1 MTLETLMTAIMPSL
15 CVSIIMMVFNRQQA
29 QRDKKNAAIA
39 SNKRNSERVQLCLL
53 LAAAKLSY
61 AVAMAL
67 KHGHPN
73 GEVEEGVEQYKSA
86 MAEFKKFEREL
97 VAERSSE

>member
-1 MTLETLMTAIMPSL
+1 
-15 CVSIIMMVFNRQQA
+15 MMIFNRQQTN
-29 QRDKKNAAIA
+29 RDKKTAAIA
-39 SNKRNSERVQLCLL
+39 ADKRNSERVQLCLL

-67 KHGHPN
+67 KYGHPN
-73 GEVEEGVEQYKSA
+73 GEVEEGVDQYKAA
-86 MAEFKKFEREL
+86 MAEFKKFERDL